1 MLVSRTHSTVIER
14 GASQVIRF
22 SRYFW
27 SLSVTDPDNRH
38 IQLPI
43 MTSSTVKKFLF
54 TPLIVSAAVF
64 CTLSL
69 PLHVFGAKTLDIK
82 IKDESVFFG
91 ELKEFS
97 PLYMEMTGV
106 LSATAGIISLA
117 VMGWRHAGQK
127 STRVEAEL
135 ANLARSLKEKQDL
148 LEKLKGEESQL
159 NESISTS
166 GLKPNYEQS
175 ISTGSSGLKPNYEQ
189 SISTGSSG
197 LKPNYSETPSVV
209 TPLVIT
215 EYPVEP
221 QSFVRQKV
229 LPSATAKFAS
239 AQTFLG
245 YTQAKD
251 GVVSSP
257 NTNSEVEDS
266 EVEALESQLV
276 QIAQQIASL
285 KEKKLRSNPHGVSS
299 EVGQKNKKF

>member
-175 ISTGSSGLKPNYEQ
+175 ISTGSSGLKPNY
-189 SISTGSSG
+189 
-197 LKPNYSETPSVV
+197 SETPSVV